1 MTNKKENVFNLMKR
15 ITKASKNAERYNTG
29 LLGENL
35 IVASYEQASISKLEK
50 MRFIINKI
58 IKQKK
63 EFVRVAK
70 AQEKSEEDNAKG
82 IINVPKLN
90 DLKSKNGQTIDKKE

>member
-1 MTNKKENVFNLMKR
+1 MPNKKENVFNLMKR
-15 ITKASKNAERYNTG
+15 ITKASKNAEKYNTG

-35 IVASYEQASISKLEK
+35 IVASYKQAPIDKLEK

-63 EFVRVAK
+63 EFIRVAN
-70 AQEKSEEDNAKG
+70 AQKGNENKKDVPMMMGESEKEE
-82 IINVPKLN
+82 
-90 DLKSKNGQTIDKKE
+90 